1 MYPQYRCNFLCCSI
15 LFRKMLQDSLKVPV
29 GLICNAV
36 GGSTTESW
44 VDRHSLEKYF
54 PAILK
59 DWTNND
65 FIQGWARERALL
77 NLKQSTNTFKR
88 HPYEPCY
95 LYEAGILPLQQYP
108 LKGIIWYQGESNA
121 HNMEAHYRL
130 FKLLVNGWRDNWN
143 NPDMPFI
150 LYNFQA

>member
-1 MYPQYRCNFLCCSI
+1 MKGKWETNASEWPTNAIDSVNHLLYYQTTSWKECTPNTAATFSAVAYYFG
-15 LFRKMLQDSLKVPV
+15 KMLQDSLKVPV

-77 NLKQSTNTFKR
+77 NLNKVQI
-88 HPYEPCY
+88 H
-95 LYEAGILPLQQYP
+95 
-108 LKGIIWYQGESNA
+108 SNDTRM
-121 HNMEAHYRL
+121 N
-130 FKLLVNGWRDNWN
+130 LVIYTK
-143 NPDMPFI
+143 PAYF
-150 LYNFQA
+150 LYNNILSKG

>member
-1 MYPQYRCNFLCCSI
+1 MLQNGPQMLLILLITYYITRLLHGKNVPPILLQLLCCSI
-15 LFRKMLQDSLKVPV
+15 LFRKNVTRQFKSPCRTDLQRCRR
-29 GLICNAV
+29 IY
-36 GGSTTESW
+36 TESW

-65 FIQGWARERALL
+65 FIQDWARERALL

-108 LKGIIWYQGESNA
+108 VKG
-121 HNMEAHYRL
+121 
-130 FKLLVNGWRDNWN
+130 
-143 NPDMPFI
+143 
-150 LYNFQA
+150 